1 MPRSFVLVLALLF
14 LGLAAYAAVRRQAAL
29 TGGAVVVAL
38 GLAVV
43 WAGDQFGFLN
53 V

>member
-1 MPRSFVLVLALLF
+1 MPRIAVLVLALVL
-14 LGLAAYAAVRRQAAL
+14 LGVAAYAAVSRRAVLA
-29 TGGAVVVAL
+29 GASLAVGL

-43 WAGDQFGFLN
+43 WAGDEFGFLN